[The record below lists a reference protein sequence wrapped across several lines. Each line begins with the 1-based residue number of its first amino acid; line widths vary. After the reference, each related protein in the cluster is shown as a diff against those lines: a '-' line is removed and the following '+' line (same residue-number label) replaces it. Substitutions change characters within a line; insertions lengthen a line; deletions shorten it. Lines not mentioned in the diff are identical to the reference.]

1 MINKRLVI
9 QLSLFGVAMAF
20 ATVYVIPS
28 RIEPIF
34 GLLFL

>member
-1 MINKRLVI
+1 
-9 QLSLFGVAMAF
+9 VAMAF